1 MLFPLAFLFSQLG
14 SSAESTDD
22 GGFCAVGVCIP
33 RVMDGRTH
41 LEAGAGRCFCCSNRR
56 HAAEKPLATAP
67 FPPVGSSSLT
77 YRGGW
82 AWCRKRSA
90 LLFFSQ
96 TNSASGRETDVRFQ
110 QALHHTTSR
119 NKQGV
124 RKHTNCAYTGA
135 YVIRE
140 TAYESCDYRFRV
152 VRLFSFLLF
161 LVLVLLPISTCE
173 VGVNM
178 LHCLFIAWR

>member
-67 FPPVGSSSLT
+67 FPAVGSSSLT

-90 LLFFSQ
+90 LFFSQ

-124 RKHTNCAYTGA
+124 RVSTQTVLTPGRTSYGKRRTNRAIIVSGW
-135 YVIRE
+135 YVCSRFC
-140 TAYESCDYRFRV
+140 YFWFLFCYRYR
-152 VRLFSFLLF
+152 RSKW
-161 LVLVLLPISTCE
+161 
-173 VGVNM
+173 
-178 LHCLFIAWR
+178 A